1 MARAPSDLSRHLLE
15 GKMRLAGATVPIASL
30 GLCLALLAC
39 NGGKEADT
47 NTIATGG
54 NPQQGKALIEAY
66 GCGAC
71 HMIPGIRTAR
81 GLVGPPLFDFANRTI
96 IAGEIPNTPPN
107 LVEWIQNPK
116 AVLPKTAMPD
126 LGLSRAQATDVAA
139 YLYTL
144 RSSGGG
150 E

>member
-1 MARAPSDLSRHLLE
+1 MRPTRAAVCI
-15 GKMRLAGATVPIASL
+15 AGL
-30 GLCLALLAC
+30 GLCLMLLAC
-39 NGGKEADT
+39 NGGKEGDT

-54 NPQQGKALIEAY
+54 NPQQGKALIQSY

-71 HMIPGIRTAR
+71 HIIPGVRTAR

-96 IAGEIPNTPPN
+96 IAGEVPNTPPN

-116 AVLPKTAMPD
+116 AVEPKTAMPD
-126 LGLSRAQATDVAA
+126 LGLSKQQATDVAA

-150 E
+150 Q